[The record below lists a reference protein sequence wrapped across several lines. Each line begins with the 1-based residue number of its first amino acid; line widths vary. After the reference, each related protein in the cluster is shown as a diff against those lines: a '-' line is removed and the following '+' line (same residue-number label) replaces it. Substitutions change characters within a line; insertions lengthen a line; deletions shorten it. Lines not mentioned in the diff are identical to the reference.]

1 MRKKSFVVALAAAVA
16 VAAASSQE
24 FTYVGAEKCQV
35 CHRTERQGRQFPIWE
50 ASAHAKSFEALGTAA
65 AAELAKQSGLTTP
78 PAESPSC
85 LACHAPLAAKAPEL
99 KAEGVSCEACH
110 GPGSEYRK
118 LAVMKDRD
126 AAVKSGLVLYGT
138 AEKLQ
143 AGCRKCHVTDHGK
156 VFDTD
161 AGWAKIKHPI
171 PKG

>member
-1 MRKKSFVVALAAAVA
+1 MKKTLFVIVLAAV
-16 VAAASSQE
+16 VVSAALTQE
-24 FTYVGAEKCQV
+24 FSYVGAQKCQI
-35 CHRTERQGRQFPIWE
+35 CHRTETQGRQFPIWE
-50 ASAHAKSFEALGTAA
+50 ASAHAKSFEALGTPA

-78 PAESPSC
+78 AAESPAC
-85 LACHAPLAAKAPEL
+85 LACHAPLAAKAPDL
-99 KAEGVSCEACH
+99 KAEGVGCEACH

-118 LAVMKDRD
+118 LAVMKDKD

-138 AEKLQ
+138 PEKMK
-143 AGCRKCHVTDHGK
+143 AGCLKCHVTDHGK